1 MSAQASVGRVPDVVL
16 RGLVR
21 QRQVE
26 RRWARSTLY
35 AGVGLLAVA
44 VLAVLLHPLFGLPSP
59 NAQDYNHTL
68 QGPSLSHPFGTDDV
82 GRDILSRVLSGLG
95 LDLRVAVEVTALSI
109 LVGVT
114 AGAVAGH
121 LGGWVE
127 NLTMRLADVVL
138 AIPFLVLVLALVAV
152 LGSGLKGVYVA
163 VPVTGWAVYAR
174 FTRGEMLTI
183 REMDFVNAATTL
195 GYSRRRIL
203 FRHALPNAIR
213 PAVVYGSMDMIL
225 NIGTVAALSF
235 LGLGVAPPTPELG
248 GIIAEG
254 QDYIFTAWWI
264 TTLPGLVLVFVGLG
278 FALLGDGL
286 AEALG
291 KDVAWTK

>member
-44 VLAVLLHPLFGLPSP
+44 LLAVLLHPLFGLPAP

>member
-44 VLAVLLHPLFGLPSP
+44 LLAVLLHPLFGLPSP